1 MKTLGMIAAGVAVT
15 AVTVLGAGPAQADF
29 TDQVEV
35 TDNGENVEDESFGEY
50 AVSRTEPGSC
60 LVVQNHTG
68 GRVTLRLNYPAS
80 GGKWQFRHNQI
91 GVLTHKG
98 KLVTSPSGNWNV
110 RTNPPIRFDWVYDRN
125 MNKRQGCNGSWLLTM
140 N

>member
-1 MKTLGMIAAGVAVT
+1 MKTLGMIAAGVAVA
-15 AVTVLGAGPAQADF
+15 AVGVLGAGPARADF
-29 TDQVEV
+29 TDPVEY
-35 TDNGENVEDESFGEY
+35 TDSGENVDDDGFGEY

-68 GRVTLRLNYPAS
+68 GRVTVRLNYPTS
-80 GGKWQFRHNQI
+80 RGKWQFDHDQV
-91 GVLTHKG
+91 GVLTRNG

-110 RTNPPIRFDWVYDRN
+110 RTNPPIRFNWVYDGN
-125 MNKRQGCNGSWLLTM
+125 MNSRRGCNGSWVLTM